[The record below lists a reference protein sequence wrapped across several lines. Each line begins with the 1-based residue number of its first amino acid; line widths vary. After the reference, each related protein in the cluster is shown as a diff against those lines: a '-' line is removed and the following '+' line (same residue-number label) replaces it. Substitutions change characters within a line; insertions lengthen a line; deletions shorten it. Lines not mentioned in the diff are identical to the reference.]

1 MKKIGLDMQDTHK
14 WPVSTILAHTTQQF
28 VYFGLSTDLLKR
40 SVLLFACFKNAVI
53 KIDNYSNS
61 LGQKF
66 SMSCSLEA
74 AENMSKILLS
84 SLCGGPRP
92 FWPNTEGQNQGLM
105 FHSVQKD

>member
-84 SLCGGPRP
+84 SLFVGPRP
-92 FWPNTEGQNQGLM
+92 F
-105 FHSVQKD
+105 